1 MALRVVAAVVAVL
14 LAAAPMVFGA
24 NHVVGDSQQWN
35 TGVDYT
41 TWVSNQKFAVGD
53 TLEFKYGPT
62 HDVYE
67 VSQSDH
73 DSCSTNSPIKTH
85 SGGDTSITL
94 SSGSSYY
101 LCSTS
106 NHCSLGMKLAVT
118 TAASS
123 TPSGG
128 GSGSS
133 PPSNSPPSGST
144 TPSPP
149 PPPPKGSGSGR
160 VSSGVAVAGALA
172 LGLALMG

>member
-1 MALRVVAAVVAVL
+1 MALRVVAAVVVVL

-41 TWVSNQKFAVGD
+41 TWANNQKFAVGD
-53 TLEFKYGPT
+53 TLEFKYGLT
-62 HDVYE
+62 HNVYE
-67 VSQSDH
+67 VNKSDY
-73 DSCSTNSPIKTH
+73 DSCSSSNPIKVH
-85 SGGDTSITL
+85 NGGDTSITL

-106 NHCSLGMKLAVT
+106 NHCSQGMKLAVT

-123 TPSGG
+123 TPSGA
-128 GSGSS
+128 S
-133 PPSNSPPSGST
+133 PPSGSNSPSNGST

-149 PPPPKGSGSGR
+149 PPPPNGSGSGR
-160 VSSGVAVAGALA
+160 VSSGVAVAGVLA